1 MKITR
6 DAFGEIRVLVTAED
20 VRKAVREYKM
30 SSELRKIIDENRRA
44 VVDAAMEIYRSR
56 KK

>member
-1 MKITR
+1 MKMIR
-6 DAFGEIRVLVTAED
+6 DSFGEIRVLVTAED